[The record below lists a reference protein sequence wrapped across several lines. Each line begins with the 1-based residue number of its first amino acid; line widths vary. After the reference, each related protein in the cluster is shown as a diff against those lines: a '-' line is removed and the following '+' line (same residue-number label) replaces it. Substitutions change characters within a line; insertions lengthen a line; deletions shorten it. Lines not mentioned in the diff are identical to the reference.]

1 MRTFSDFVIGLAWH
15 LLSILVEDR
24 LAQQQALETKRGQ
37 KKIAAGVLDSEG
49 KCFS

>member
-24 LAQQQALETKRGQ
+24 LAQQQALEKKKRTEENRGGS
-37 KKIAAGVLDSEG
+37 A
-49 KCFS
+49 